1 MSHMLELMYQY
12 DILHRIHLGRRNLV
26 VCYDHSECEQPY
38 MTCYAEYDRFTG
50 KFYSQ
55 AVKSDSYLEV
65 MKVFLDRL
73 PKHLKDAET
82 FRAGRPCPLQMLD
95 YRHCRPRGEE
105 ESLKGQ
111 LVILDARKLEP
122 EYRTADCQLCIAL
135 EGNGCS
141 PNSRFGEVFVREL
154 YSDIPYF
161 RCADDILG
169 LADVTKLP
177 DWARDKIR
185 EQEQHQPR
193 KELED
198 K

>member
-38 MTCYAEYDRFTG
+38 MTCYAEYDCFTG